1 MGQDVAEDRE
11 DMTRFLSQSTL
22 DGDFFWVVERAED
35 ETFSIK
41 KYRVMI

>member
-22 DGDFFWVVERAED
+22 DGDFLWVVERAEG

>member
-22 DGDFFWVVERAED
+22 EGDFLWIVERAED
-35 ETFSIK
+35 DTATIK
-41 KYRVMI
+41 KYRISI